1 MSLGDV
7 DCDDDVEE
15 DGAVAVG
22 STKKVQKMNWSS
34 FILMLCRRSGSLLPS
49 LLPSLVSPLSHLLD
63 ISLGRDFV
71 VLGARFCLPPF
82 REQVR
87 LSHDSERSVPKRSNL
102 EALCVRCT
110 LVVIFN
116 GLLFRPLCSNGCP
129 APPPLPF
136 RNIYLNT

>member
-7 DCDDDVEE
+7 DVEE
-15 DGAVAVG
+15 HGAVAVG

-71 VLGARFCLPPF
+71 VLAARFCLPPF
-82 REQVR
+82 RQR
-87 LSHDSERSVPKRSNL
+87 ASQTKPRFRAIRSEAIQP
-102 EALCVRCT
+102 
-110 LVVIFN
+110 
-116 GLLFRPLCSNGCP
+116 GGPLCKVHISSN
-129 APPPLPF
+129 F
-136 RNIYLNT
+136 